1 MHKGTWAGAGYS
13 GASRSAPTVAAP
25 DDGHALLEA
34 DQRFQAALDQAIAK
48 GRERIEAV
56 EATVQLKRHWFW
68 AYGRNWPKNGDSC
81 YGDDDWS
88 GLAF

>member
-1 MHKGTWAGAGYS
+1 MRTARKPSAHKWTALK
-13 GASRSAPTVAAP
+13 ASLHFRRGPAPHLAPSAPEQAGFAAP

-56 EATVQLKRHWFW
+56 EATVQLKRHT
-68 AYGRNWPKNGDSC
+68 KLS
-81 YGDDDWS
+81 
-88 GLAF
+88 L